1 MNVYL
6 AGTCSRERL
15 FEQHTTLYILESFFY
30 VKPWQIKEMKKWKGF
45 LLDSGAFTFMVNQKN
60 ETNFDDYVE
69 KYVQFINQHNIERF
83 FELDIDSVV
92 GYERVKEYRAY
103 IEQKTGKKC
112 IPVWHKTR
120 GMNDFLETVNNY
132 NYIAIGGIVTKEIT
146 KKQWRHFPYLLNEAH
161 KAGCMV
167 HGLGFTATPELKK
180 YHFDSV
186 DSTNW
191 LSASRFGSVQC
202 FKNGIMQTVKTPEG
216 KSIKHYKILDDFVFG
231 EWIKFQEYAERFL

>member
-6 AGTCSRERL
+6 AGTSSRERL
-15 FEQHTTLYILESFFY
+15 FKKHTPLYILESFFY

-60 ETNFDDYVE
+60 KTNFDDYVE

-120 GMNDFLETVNNY
+120 GMDDYLETVKNY
-132 NYIAIGGIVTKEIT
+132 EYVAIGGIVTKEIT
-146 KKQWRHFPYLLNEAH
+146 RKQWRYFPYLIREAKKQ
-161 KAGCMV
+161 KAKV
-167 HGLGFTATPELKK
+167 HGLGFTATSELHK
-180 YHFDSV
+180 YPFDSI
-186 DSTNW
+186 DSTSW
-191 LSASRFGSVQC
+191 LSASRFGTVQT
-202 FKNGIMQTVKTPEG
+202 FSNGIIKTVKKPEG
-216 KSIKHYKILDDFVFG
+216 KKVKHYKILDDYVVG
-231 EWIKFQEYAERFL
+231 EWIKFQEYADVYL